1 MSRLLITID
10 TDNDA
15 FQENGWQQEAARVLT
30 QLAARLAYNCNRETT
45 GTLRDTGRSLGL
57 SSRRARVMTVKRFR
71 HTKPARPT
79 TRRASRNT
87 AAKCAAT

>member
-30 QLAARLAYNCNRETT
+30 LLAARLAYNCNRDTT
-45 GTLRDTGRSLGL
+45 GTLRDTGGTDCG
-57 SSRRARVMTVKRFR
+57 AWDY
-71 HTKPARPT
+71 HPDEPEG
-79 TRRASRNT
+79 
-87 AAKCAAT
+87 